1 MPVGNNTIKYQH
13 TTKYLGIILD
23 DQLNWKSHIT
33 EVNTKITKYIG
44 IFGKV
49 RHLVPKEC
57 LISLY
62 YAFIYSRI
70 NYGIEMYSQTTAKT
84 IRPLQITQNIVLRKL
99 QFKSYT
105 SNVNDLYKGFS
116 VLKLKD
122 VSRFKLCCFVQR
134 YVHDP
139 DKLPSSVKDIFTQHC
154 QIHSHET
161 RNRYD
166 LHAAPMNTKTYGCKK
181 VSYLARSCWNP
192 LPSEIKS
199 IKLVKPFKESLK
211 SHILSE
217 Y

>member
-1 MPVGNNTIKYQH
+1 MIKCQH

-49 RHLVPKEC
+49 RHLVPKEY

-70 NYGIEMYSQTTAKT
+70 NYGIGIYTQTTAKT
-84 IRPLQITQNIVLRKL
+84 IKPLQITQNKVLRKL

-105 SNVNDLYKGFS
+105 SNVHDLHKDFS

-122 VSRFKLCCFVQR
+122 LNRFKLCCFVQR

-139 DKLPSSVKDIFTQHC
+139 DKLPSLAKDIFTQRC

-166 LHAAPMNTKTYGCKK
+166 LHATTINTTTYGCKK
-181 VSYLARSCWNP
+181 LSYLARSCWNP

-199 IKLVKPFKESLK
+199 IKSMKQFKESLK